1 MVVNY
6 FGNGCFRLQ
15 SGDTSLVVNPT
26 SNRFKADAV
35 LRTLML
41 VGEPV
46 LPDEIA
52 FPGEYE
58 VKGIEIQGWPL
69 KEESTAKIVKSIFM
83 VTWEDT
89 KFLFLGHVS
98 KSLPPDVLEEVGDPD
113 LVFIPTGDDHF
124 IPAEEAVKLIKRLEP
139 KIVIPAFYKNA
150 NALVKAMGKG
160 SETQDKF
167 VFRRKDLGEEAK
179 AKLIILES
187 KG

>member
-15 SGDTSLVVNPT
+15 SGDTSLVINPT

-41 VGEPV
+41 SGDPV
-46 LPDEIA
+46 VPEEIS

-58 VKGIEIQGWPL
+58 IKGIEIQGWAL

-83 VTWEDT
+83 VTWEDA
-89 KFLFLGHVS
+89 KMLFLGHIS
-98 KSLPPDVLEEVGDPD
+98 KSLPAEILEEVGDPD
-113 LVFIPTGDDHF
+113 LVFIPTGDEHF
-124 IPAEEAVKLIKRLEP
+124 ISAEDAVKLIKRLEP
-139 KIVIPAFYKNA
+139 KIVIPAFYKNTT
-150 NALVKAMGKG
+150 ALEKAMGKG
-160 SETQDKF
+160 SENQEKF